1 MSPPTKQTV
10 VKNMADG
17 IITIEDGTSGTRN
30 SVQIVVDEGDMS
42 FDVIQREATVIMDRM
57 ELNSLRIGKAKP
69 CSGKFQVKF
78 KEFLSA
84 TDYPVTPH
92 EALFGVGAASAWKS
106 TNDDGG
112 DVRTVR
118 IRFTCVSPVAGE
130 QAEDIIFAKCYDLKE
145 SFSEKADADVLAVS
159 FNDFEERPT
168 ILKRTGT
175 IPTNE
180 PTEGPTVVATEAHTA
195 TPTTAH

>member
-1 MSPPTKQTV
+1 
-10 VKNMADG
+10 MADG
-17 IITIEDGTSGTRN
+17 IITIEDGTN
-30 SVQIVVDEGDMS
+30 PANAVQIVVDEGDMS
-42 FDVIQREATVIMDRM
+42 FDVIQRESVVIMDRM

-84 TDYPVTPH
+84 TSYPVTPH

-118 IRFTCVSPVAGE
+118 IRFTCVSPVSGE
-130 QAEDIIFAKCYDLKE
+130 QAEDVIFEKCFDLQE
-145 SFSEKADADVLAVS
+145 AFAEKADADTLAIS
-159 FNDFEERPT
+159 FKDMEERPT
-168 ILKRTGT
+168 IAKRTAT
-175 IPTNE
+175 IPTDE
-180 PTEGPTVVATEAHTA
+180 PTDGPTKE
-195 TPTTAH
+195 PTTAA

>member
-1 MSPPTKQTV
+1 MTAPTKQTV

-17 IITIEDGTSGTRN
+17 IITIEDGTSPTRN
-30 SVQIVVDEGDMS
+30 AVQLVVDEGDMQ
-42 FDVIQREATVIMDRM
+42 FDVAQREAVVLMDRM
-57 ELNSLRIGKAKP
+57 ELNSLRKGKAKP

-92 EALFGVGAASAWKS
+92 EALFGVGAAAGWKT
-106 TNDDGG
+106 TNADGG

-130 QAEDIIFAKCYDLKE
+130 QAEDVIFSKCFDLKE
-145 SFSEKADADVLAVS
+145 AFSEKADADVLAI
-159 FNDFEERPT
+159 DFKDMEERPT
-168 ILKRTGT
+168 ITKRTYA
-175 IPTNE
+175 IPTDE
-180 PTEGPTVVATEAHTA
+180 PTEGPTVE
-195 TPTTAH
+195 PTTAA